1 MDEQSPYQ
9 KLGVT
14 ESASFDEIKEARDR
28 LFEQCE
34 GDGKLRESIETAY
47 DAVLMDRLRMR
58 QEGKIK
64 VPDRIRFPEKIA
76 PAPTTPALETTKQ
89 GPDWL
94 KRMIDTPS
102 QQDIWLPAGLFAG
115 LIAISGL
122 AANLAPL
129 ALALGV
135 LVSIY
140 FLNRK
145 ENKLGRAL
153 LLTLIGASIGI
164 FLGLQLYNLLSMQ
177 FSGIARIPSD
187 TIAAWFTFVLLWLIT
202 AFLR

>member
-1 MDEQSPYQ
+1 MDEQSPYE

-34 GDGKLRESIETAY
+34 GDGQLREAIESAY

-64 VPDRIRFPEKIA
+64 VPDRIRFPEKIT
-76 PAPTTPALETTKQ
+76 PTPVTPIPEASKQ
-89 GPDWL
+89 SPDWL
-94 KRMIDTPS
+94 KRMVDTPS
-102 QQDIWLPAGLFAG
+102 QQDIWLPAGLFVG
-115 LIAISGL
+115 LAAISGFTT
-122 AANLAPL
+122 LAPL

-153 LLTLIGASIGI
+153 LLTLMGASIGI
-164 FLGLQLYNLLSMQ
+164 FLGLQLYKLL
-177 FSGIARIPSD
+177 IAQVPGTAMIPGD
-187 TIAAWFTFVLLWLIT
+187 TVAAWLTFVLLWLIT